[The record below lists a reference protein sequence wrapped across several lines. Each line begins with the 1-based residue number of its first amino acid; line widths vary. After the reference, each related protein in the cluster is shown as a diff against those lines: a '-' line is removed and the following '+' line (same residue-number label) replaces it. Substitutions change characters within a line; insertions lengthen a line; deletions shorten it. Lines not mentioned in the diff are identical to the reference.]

1 MIDAALHNPYA
12 VVAIS
17 LIVMILGVVSF
28 QNMVVDIFPEINLP
42 VVAIATFYKGM
53 GPSEIEGAITLRLE
67 QLYLQASYVEHIE
80 SRSLPGVSLI
90 KVYFHPSYD
99 VNAGMSEITSLTY
112 SALRYLPQGVF
123 PPIIIKFGAASLPI
137 GTLTVSSETLSE
149 KDVRDVAQRS
159 LLPQVALSEKEV
171 RDLAY
176 YGVRPQLANVPGVF
190 VAPSFGGTVRQ
201 ITVFLDRE
209 RMLARSLSITDV
221 VSAVNAQ
228 SLLLPAGNV
237 KIGDLDY
244 NVYTNS
250 LIQFIEQI
258 NEIPVKIVNGVP
270 VLLKDVG
277 RAADSTMIQGNVVR
291 INGQRA
297 VYLPI
302 MKQAGANTIQVIDG
316 IRESLSKLL
325 GLPKD
330 LAVKLIFD
338 QSLYIRQA
346 IQTLEH
352 EGLLGGGLACLMVLL
367 FLGSLRYTFIIALAI
382 PISILAAFV
391 LLYFTGHTVNV
402 MTLGGLALVI
412 GTLLDNNIVV
422 LENVHRHLLI
432 GKTPGQAA
440 GDGVGEV
447 ALPMLV
453 STISIL
459 IVYLP
464 IVFFTGIIKFLFVP
478 LALAV
483 AYSMVVS
490 YVSSMTIA
498 PVAMA
503 ALIKHDVHS
512 SEGGSGHSARVFD
525 QLFNQV
531 VNAYEAILHW
541 CLRHK
546 AVVVVSVAAIF
557 VGSLLLTPRLATEF
571 FPKVDAGQFILNIAA
586 SEGTRV
592 ETTEAIVGQ
601 IEDLIRTEIPADQ
614 LDQIVAN
621 IGLPHGWMV
630 LFTPVN
636 GPHQAFLLVSLT
648 RNHTV
653 RTEALITRLRTRLA
667 ETFPGLK
674 FSFQSGGIVSDVIN
688 FGLPAPI
695 DIKVSGPKLTEVAE
709 AAARI
714 REVAAQV
721 PGTADVQV
729 RQGLNYPELHLEVN
743 RAKAAYLGLSEQ
755 RVVMDLVTGL
765 SSNMTLNP
773 GYWIDPKS
781 NNAYFVVAQYPE
793 QTLIRFEDFL
803 NTPLVG
809 TRVDQPAVASAITPL
824 ERGSAMAIQ
833 QTPFPERP
841 TLPQVGRDGSA
852 PVLLRDL
859 VEVSRRT
866 GPETVDHYNLQRTM
880 DILISVPGNDLGR
893 VAGQVEEALNKI
905 ELPKDVKVVLK
916 GEVDGMKAALKG
928 FGGVLPLAI
937 LLIYLVMV
945 GLFRSYL
952 DPLIILFAVP
962 LGFIGVIWMLLL
974 TNTSVNVESLIGTL
988 MMIGIV
994 VANGVLLVDFA
1005 NRMMREGLEPEEAVV
1020 AAGRLRIRP
1029 ILMTSLA
1036 TVLGLAP
1043 MALGIGEGSEANM
1056 PLARAVI
1063 GGLLVSMFM
1072 TLLFIP
1078 VLHAL
1083 ARRHSAPRPATQSHH
1098 VTGP

>member
-1 MIDAALHNPYA
+1 MIHAALQNPYA

-17 LIVMILGVVSF
+17 LIVVILGMVSF

-42 VVAIATFYKGM
+42 VVAVATFYKGM

-80 SRSLPGVSLI
+80 SRSLSGVSLI

-99 VNAGMSEITSLTY
+99 VNAGLAEITSLTY

-137 GTLTVSSETLSE
+137 GTLTVSSETMGE
-149 KDVRDVAQRS
+149 KEVRDLAQRS
-159 LLPQVALSEKEV
+159 LLPQVALGEKEV

-176 YGVRPQLANVPGVF
+176 YVVRPQLANVPGVF

-209 RMLARSLSITDV
+209 RMLARGLSTTEV
-221 VSAVNAQ
+221 VNAVNAQ

-237 KIGDLDY
+237 KIGDFDY

-250 LIQFIEQI
+250 LIKIVEQM
-258 NEIPVKIVNGVP
+258 NEIPIKMVNGVP
-270 VLLKDVG
+270 VVLKDVG
-277 RAADSTMIQGNVVR
+277 RAADSTMIQSNVVR
-291 INGQRA
+291 INSRRA
-297 VYLPI
+297 VYLPS

-316 IRESLSKLL
+316 IKETLPNLL

-330 LAVKLIFD
+330 LTVKLIFD

-352 EGLLGGGLACLMVLL
+352 EGLLGGGLACLMVFL

-422 LENVHRHLLI
+422 LENVHRHL
-432 GKTPGQAA
+432 GMRKTPGQAA
-440 GDGVGEV
+440 GDGVREV
-447 ALPMLV
+447 ALPMFV

-483 AYSMVVS
+483 AYAMVAS
-490 YVSSMTIA
+490 YVASMTVA

-503 ALIKHDVHS
+503 ALIKRDTHS
-512 SEGGSGHSARVFD
+512 SGENVDDSSRLFD
-525 QLFNQV
+525 RFFGYV
-531 VNAYEAILHW
+531 VNGYLHTLRW

-546 AVVVVSVAAIF
+546 AVVVASVTGIF
-557 VGSLLLTPRLATEF
+557 LVSLLMVPRLPTEF

-586 SEGTRV
+586 PEGTRV
-592 ETTEAIVGQ
+592 ENTEAIVEQ
-601 IEDLIRTEIPADQ
+601 VEDVVRQEIPTDQ
-614 LDQIVAN
+614 LDQLVAN
-621 IGLPHGWMV
+621 IGLPQGWMV

-648 RNHTV
+648 RDHTV
-653 RTEALITRLRTRLA
+653 RTEELIIRLRKRLA
-667 ETFPGLK
+667 AAFPGLK

-695 DIKVSGPKLTEVAE
+695 DIKVSGPNLTEVAE

-729 RQGLNYPELHLEVN
+729 RQGMNYPELHLEVN
-743 RAKAAYLGLSEQ
+743 RAKSAYLGLNEQ

-809 TRVDQPAVASAITPL
+809 TRVEQPAVSSAVAASG
-824 ERGSAMAIQ
+824 RGSALALQ

-841 TLPQVGRDGSA
+841 TLPQAGPADSA

-859 VEVSRRT
+859 VDVSRRT
-866 GPETVDHYNLQRTM
+866 GPETVDHYNLQRTI
-880 DILISVPGNDLGR
+880 DVLVSVPGNDLGR
-893 VAGQVEEALNKI
+893 AAGQGEEALQKLT
-905 ELPKDVKVVLK
+905 LPKDIILTIK
-916 GEVDGMKAALKG
+916 GESDSLRAALGG
-928 FGGVLPLAI
+928 FSGTLPLAMV
-937 LLIYLVMV
+937 LIYLVMV

-952 DPLIILFAVP
+952 DPFVIMFAVP

-974 TNTSVNVESLIGTL
+974 TDTSVNLESLIGTL

-994 VANGVLLVDFA
+994 VSNSVLLVDFA
-1005 NRMMREGLEPEEAVV
+1005 NNRLREGMPLEEAVV
-1020 AAGRLRIRP
+1020 EAGRLRIRP

-1063 GGLLVSMFM
+1063 GGLLVSTFM

-1078 VLHAL
+1078 VD
-1083 ARRHSAPRPATQSHH
+1083 RKS
-1098 VTGP
+1098 

>member
-1 MIDAALHNPYA
+1 MIHAALHNPYA

-17 LIVMILGVVSF
+17 LIVVILGVVSF

-42 VVAIATFYKGM
+42 VVAVATFYKGM

-80 SRSLPGVSLI
+80 SRSLSGVSLI
-90 KVYFHPSYD
+90 KIYFHPSYD
-99 VNAGMSEITSLTY
+99 VNAGLAEITSLTY

-137 GTLTVSSETLSE
+137 GTLTVSSETLGE
-149 KDVRDVAQRS
+149 KEMRDLAQRS

-209 RMLARSLSITDV
+209 RMLARGLSTSEV

-237 KIGDLDY
+237 KIGDFDY

-250 LIQFIEQI
+250 LIQIVEQM
-258 NEIPVKIVNGVP
+258 NEIPIKMVQGVP
-270 VLLKDVG
+270 LLLKDVG

-291 INGQRA
+291 INSRRA

-316 IRESLSKLL
+316 IKDTLPELL
-325 GLPKD
+325 GLPKE
-330 LAVKLIFD
+330 LTVKLIFD

-352 EGLLGGGLACLMVLL
+352 EGLLGGGLACLMVFL

-422 LENVHRHLLI
+422 LENVHRHLGM
-432 GKTPGQAA
+432 GKTPAQAA
-440 GDGVGEV
+440 GEGVNEV

-483 AYSMVVS
+483 AYAMVVS
-490 YVSSMTIA
+490 YLSSMTVA

-503 ALIKHDVHS
+503 ALIKHDSHS
-512 SEGGSGHSARVFD
+512 SGEGGSDSSRLFD
-525 QLFNQV
+525 RLFGAV
-531 VNAYEAILHW
+531 VDGYVHTLRW
-541 CLRHK
+541 CLRYK
-546 AVVVVSVAAIF
+546 AVVVVTVALIF
-557 VGSLLLTPRLATEF
+557 GGSLLMTSRLATEF
-571 FPKVDAGQFILNIAA
+571 FPKVDAGQFILNVATP
-586 SEGTRV
+586 EGTRV
-592 ETTEAIVGQ
+592 ENTEAIVGQ
-601 IEDLIRTEIPADQ
+601 VEDVIRQEIPADQ

-648 RNHTV
+648 RDHTV
-653 RTEALITRLRTRLA
+653 RTETLITRLRVRLA

-695 DIKVSGPKLTEVAE
+695 DIKVSGPNLAEVAE

-714 REVAAQV
+714 REAVAQV

-729 RQGLNYPELHLEVN
+729 RQGMNYPELHLDVN
-743 RAKAAYLGLSEQ
+743 RAKATYLGLSEQ

-809 TRVDQPAVASAITPL
+809 SKVDQPAVASAVTASG
-824 ERGSAMAIQ
+824 RGSALALQ

-841 TLPQVGRDGSA
+841 TLPQAGPVDSA

-859 VEVSRRT
+859 VDVSRKT

-880 DILISVPGNDLGR
+880 DVLVSVPGNDLGR
-893 VAGQVEEALNKI
+893 VVSEVEEALSKVT
-905 ELPKDVKVVLK
+905 LPKDVKVMFK
-916 GEVDGMKAALKG
+916 GEVDGMRAALQG
-928 FGGVLPLAI
+928 FSGVLPLAV

-994 VANGVLLVDFA
+994 VANGVLLVDFS
-1005 NRMMREGLEPEEAVV
+1005 NRLIQGGMKVEQAVV
-1020 AAGRLRIRP
+1020 VAGRLRIRP

-1036 TVLGLAP
+1036 TILGLAP

-1063 GGLLVSMFM
+1063 GGLLVSTFM

-1078 VLHAL
+1078 VLHVL
-1083 ARRHSAPRPATQSHH
+1083 ARRLFLAGRMDETVA
-1098 VTGP
+1098 

>member
-1 MIDAALHNPYA
+1 MIRASLRNPYA

-17 LIVMILGVVSF
+17 LIVVILGVVSY

-42 VVAIATFYKGM
+42 VVAVATFYKGM

-99 VNAGMSEITSLTY
+99 VNAGMAEITSLTY

-137 GTLTVSSETLSE
+137 GTLTVSSETLGE
-149 KDVRDVAQRS
+149 KD
-159 LLPQVALSEKEV
+159 V

-209 RMLARSLSITDV
+209 RMLARGLSIHDV
-221 VSAVNAQ
+221 VQAVNAQ

-237 KIGDLDY
+237 KIGEFDY

-250 LIQFIEQI
+250 LIQFVEQM
-258 NEIPVKIVNGVP
+258 NEIPVKVVNGVP
-270 VLLKDVG
+270 ILLKDVG

-291 INGQRA
+291 INGRRA

-316 IRESLSKLL
+316 IKATLPKLL

-330 LAVKLIFD
+330 LVVKLIFD

-346 IQTLEH
+346 IRTLEH

-367 FLGSLRYTFIIALAI
+367 FLGSLRSTLIITLAI
-382 PISILAAFV
+382 PLSVTAAFIG
-391 LLYFTGHTVNV
+391 LYFTGHTVNI
-402 MTLGGLALVI
+402 MTLGGLALAV
-412 GTLLDNNIVV
+412 GRLVDDAIVV
-422 LENVHRHLLI
+422 VENTHRHMAM
-432 GKTPGQAA
+432 GKSSRQATEDA
-440 GDGVGEV
+440 VTEV
-447 ALPMLV
+447 AMPMFVITVTVFLV
-453 STISIL
+453 F
-459 IVYLP
+459 LP
-464 IVFFTGIIKFLFVP
+464 IAFFTGVIKFLFVP

-483 AYSMVVS
+483 AYSMMASFVVALT
-490 YVSSMTIA
+490 VA
-498 PVAMA
+498 PVAMEW
-503 ALIKHDVHS
+503 LLRNERHGDG
-512 SEGGSGHSARVFD
+512 EQGTGHAGKLTAWWNRLNLFD
-525 QLFNQV
+525 PFVERYVAVLR
-531 VNAYEAILHW
+531 W

-546 AVVVVSVAAIF
+546 AVVVGGVTALF
-557 VGSLLLTPRLATEF
+557 VGSLLLAPRLATEF
-571 FPKVDAGQFILNIAA
+571 FPKVDAGQFILHVAA
-586 SEGTRV
+586 PEGTRV
-592 ETTEAIVGQ
+592 ETTEALVGQ
-601 IEDLIRTEIPADQ
+601 LEGVLRQEIPAAD

-648 RNHTV
+648 REHTV
-653 RTEALITRLRTRLA
+653 RTDALIARLRTRLA
-667 ETFPGLK
+667 RQFPGLK
-674 FSFQSGGIVSDVIN
+674 FSFQTGGIVSDVIN

-695 DIKVSGPKLTEVAE
+695 DIKVSGPQLARVAE

-714 REVAAQV
+714 RDVAAQV

-729 RQGLNYPELHLEVN
+729 RQGMHYPELHLEVD
-743 RAKAAYLGLSEQ
+743 RAKSAYLGLNERQ
-755 RVVMDLVTGL
+755 VVMDLVTGL
-765 SSNMTLNP
+765 SSNLTLNP

-809 TRVDQPAVASAITPL
+809 SRVDQPATASAVPSS
-824 ERGSAMAIQ
+824 GSGSSLAVE
-833 QTPFPERP
+833 QTPFPQRP
-841 TLPQVGRDGSA
+841 IVPQADA
-852 PVLLRDL
+852 DKTPPVLLRDL
-859 VEVSRRT
+859 VRVSRKT

-880 DILISVPGNDLGR
+880 DVLVGVLGNDLGR
-893 VAGQVEEALNKI
+893 VTRDIERALARLALPPDIALTIKGEADSMREAL
-905 ELPKDVKVVLK
+905 L
-916 GEVDGMKAALKG
+916 G
-928 FGGVLPLAI
+928 FSGTLPLAMV
-937 LLIYLVMV
+937 LIYLVMV

-952 DPLIILFAVP
+952 DPFVIMFAVP
-962 LGFIGVIWMLLL
+962 LGFIGVIGMLLL
-974 TNTSVNVESLIGTL
+974 TGTSVNLESMIGTL

-994 VANGVLLVDFA
+994 VSNSVLLVDFA
-1005 NRMMREGLEPEEAVV
+1005 NNRLREGMPVEDAVV
-1020 AAGRLRIRP
+1020 EAGRLRIRP

-1036 TVLGLAP
+1036 TILGLAP
-1043 MALGIGEGSEANM
+1043 MALGLGEGSEANM

-1063 GGLLVSMFM
+1063 GGLLVSTFM

-1078 VLHAL
+1078 VLHAI
-1083 ARRHSAPRPATQSHH
+1083 ARKRLTDKKVASRSASA
-1098 VTGP
+1098 

>member
-1 MIDAALHNPYA
+1 MIRASLRNPYA

-17 LIVMILGVVSF
+17 LIVVILGVVSY

-42 VVAIATFYKGM
+42 VVAVATFYKGM

-99 VNAGMSEITSLTY
+99 VNAGMAEITSLTY

-137 GTLTVSSETLSE
+137 GTLTVSSETLGE
-149 KDVRDVAQRS
+149 KD
-159 LLPQVALSEKEV
+159 V

-209 RMLARSLSITDV
+209 RMLARGLSIHDV
-221 VSAVNAQ
+221 VQAVNAQ

-237 KIGDLDY
+237 KIGEFDY

-250 LIQFIEQI
+250 LIQFVEQM
-258 NEIPVKIVNGVP
+258 NEIPVKVVNGVP
-270 VLLKDVG
+270 ILLKDVG

-291 INGQRA
+291 INGRRA

-316 IRESLSKLL
+316 TKATLPKLL

-330 LAVKLIFD
+330 LVVKLIFD

-346 IQTLEH
+346 IRTLEH

-367 FLGSLRYTFIIALAI
+367 FLGSLRSTLIITLAI
-382 PISILAAFV
+382 PLSVTAAFIG
-391 LLYFTGHTVNV
+391 LYFTGHTVNI
-402 MTLGGLALVI
+402 MTLGGLALAV
-412 GTLLDNNIVV
+412 GRLVDDAIVV
-422 LENVHRHLLI
+422 VENTHRHMAM
-432 GKTPGQAA
+432 GKSSRQATEDA
-440 GDGVGEV
+440 VTEV
-447 ALPMLV
+447 AMPMFVITVTVFLV
-453 STISIL
+453 F
-459 IVYLP
+459 LP
-464 IVFFTGIIKFLFVP
+464 IAFFTGVIKFLFVP

-483 AYSMVVS
+483 AYSMMASFVVALT
-490 YVSSMTIA
+490 VA
-498 PVAMA
+498 PVAMEW
-503 ALIKHDVHS
+503 LLRNERHGDG
-512 SEGGSGHSARVFD
+512 EQGTGHAGKLTAWWNRLNLFD
-525 QLFNQV
+525 PFVERYVAVLR
-531 VNAYEAILHW
+531 W

-546 AVVVVSVAAIF
+546 AVVVGGVTALF
-557 VGSLLLTPRLATEF
+557 VGSLLLAPRLATEF
-571 FPKVDAGQFILNIAA
+571 FPKVDAGQFILHVAA
-586 SEGTRV
+586 PEGTRV
-592 ETTEAIVGQ
+592 ETTEALVGQ
-601 IEDLIRTEIPADQ
+601 LEGVLRQEIPAAD

-648 RNHTV
+648 REHTV
-653 RTEALITRLRTRLA
+653 RTDALIARLRTRLA
-667 ETFPGLK
+667 RQFPGLK
-674 FSFQSGGIVSDVIN
+674 FSFQTGGIVSDVIN

-695 DIKVSGPKLTEVAE
+695 DIKVSGPQLARVAE

-714 REVAAQV
+714 RDVAAQV

-729 RQGLNYPELHLEVN
+729 RQGMHYPELHLEVD
-743 RAKAAYLGLSEQ
+743 RAKSAYLGLNERQ
-755 RVVMDLVTGL
+755 VVMDLVTGL
-765 SSNMTLNP
+765 SSNLTLNP

-809 TRVDQPAVASAITPL
+809 SRVDQPATASAVPSS
-824 ERGSAMAIQ
+824 GSGSSLAVE
-833 QTPFPERP
+833 QTPFPQRP
-841 TLPQVGRDGSA
+841 IVPQADA
-852 PVLLRDL
+852 DKTPPVLLRDL
-859 VEVSRRT
+859 VRVSRKT

-880 DILISVPGNDLGR
+880 DVLVGVLGNDLGR
-893 VAGQVEEALNKI
+893 VTRDIERALARLALPPDIALTIKGEADSMREAL
-905 ELPKDVKVVLK
+905 L
-916 GEVDGMKAALKG
+916 G
-928 FGGVLPLAI
+928 FSGTLPLAMV
-937 LLIYLVMV
+937 LIYLVMV

-952 DPLIILFAVP
+952 DPFVIMFAVP
-962 LGFIGVIWMLLL
+962 LGFIGVIGMLLL
-974 TNTSVNVESLIGTL
+974 TGTSVNLESMIGTL

-994 VANGVLLVDFA
+994 VSNSVLLVDFA
-1005 NRMMREGLEPEEAVV
+1005 NNRLREGMPVEDAVV
-1020 AAGRLRIRP
+1020 EAGRLRIRP

-1036 TVLGLAP
+1036 TILGLAP
-1043 MALGIGEGSEANM
+1043 MALGLGEGSEANM

-1063 GGLLVSMFM
+1063 GGLLVSTFM

-1078 VLHAL
+1078 VLHAI
-1083 ARRHSAPRPATQSHH
+1083 ARKRLTDKKVASRSASA
-1098 VTGP
+1098 

>member
-1 MIDAALHNPYA
+1 MIRAALNNPYA

-17 LIVMILGVVSF
+17 LIVVILGAVSY
-28 QNMVVDIFPEINLP
+28 QTMVVDIFPEINLP
-42 VVAIATFYKGM
+42 VVAVATFYKGM
-53 GPSEIEGAITLRLE
+53 GPSEVEGAITLRLE
-67 QLYLQASYVEHIE
+67 QLFLQASYVEHIE

-99 VNAGMSEITSLTY
+99 ENAGMAEITSLAY
-112 SALRYLPQGVF
+112 STLRFLPPGIW

-149 KDVRDVAQRS
+149 K
-159 LLPQVALSEKEV
+159 EV

-176 YGVRPQLANVPGVF
+176 FSVRPQLANVPGVF
-190 VAPSFGGTVRQ
+190 VAPSFGGPLRQ

-209 RMLARSLSITDV
+209 RMLARGLSTTDIV
-221 VSAVNAQ
+221 NAVNAQ

-237 KIGDLDY
+237 KVGEFDY
-244 NVYTNS
+244 NVYTDS
-250 LIQFIEQI
+250 MIKIVEQM
-258 NEIPVKIVNGVP
+258 NDIPVKVVGGVP
-270 VLLKDVG
+270 IMLKDVA
-277 RAADSTMIQGNVVR
+277 RAADSTIIQTNIVR
-291 INGQRA
+291 INGHRA

-316 IRESLSKLL
+316 IKATLPKLI
-325 GLPKD
+325 GLPED
-330 LAVKLIFD
+330 LTVNLIFD

-346 IQTLEH
+346 IQTLEE

-367 FLGSLRYTFIIALAI
+367 FLGSLRSTVIIALAI
-382 PISILAAFV
+382 PLSILAAFV

-422 LENVHRHLLI
+422 LENVHRHLGM

-440 GDGVGEV
+440 DDGTREV

-453 STISIL
+453 ATISIL

-464 IVFFTGIIKFLFVP
+464 IMFFTGIVKFLFVP

-483 AYSMVVS
+483 AYAMVVS
-490 YVSSMTIA
+490 YLTSMTVA
-498 PVAMA
+498 PVAMT
-503 ALIKHDVHS
+503 ALFREQAHAPVDHPRLFDRLF
-512 SEGGSGHSARVFD
+512 GSLVDR
-525 QLFNQV
+525 
-531 VNAYEAILHW
+531 YILVLRW
-541 CLRHK
+541 CLAHK
-546 AVVVVSVAAIF
+546 ALVVGVVTLTF
-557 VGSLLLTPRLATEF
+557 GGSLLLAPRLATEF
-571 FPKVDAGQFILNIAA
+571 FPRVDAGQFILNVAA
-586 SEGTRV
+586 PEGTRV
-592 ETTEAIVGQ
+592 EKTEAIVGQ
-601 IEDLIRTEIPADQ
+601 IESLIRQEIPPVELDQ
-614 LDQIVAN
+614 LVAN

-630 LFTPVN
+630 LYTPVN

-648 RNHTV
+648 RGH
-653 RTEALITRLRTRLA
+653 RLRTDAIIARLRARLA
-667 ETFPGLK
+667 REFPGLK
-674 FSFQSGGIVSDVIN
+674 FSFQTGGIVSDVLN

-695 DIKVSGPKLTEVAE
+695 DIKVSGPKLSEVAE
-709 AAARI
+709 TATRI
-714 REVAAQV
+714 RDVVAQT

-729 RQGLNYPELHLEVN
+729 RQGMEYPELHLEVN
-743 RAKAAYLGLSEQ
+743 RAKAAYLGLNEQ
-755 RVVMDLVTGL
+755 RVVMDLITGL
-765 SSNMTLNP
+765 SSNMALNP

-809 TRVDQPAVASAITPL
+809 ARVEQPSVSSAVSPSG
-824 ERGSAMAIQ
+824 RGSALALQ
-833 QTPFPERP
+833 QTPFPEHP
-841 TLPQVGRDGSA
+841 TLPRVGQDGSA

-859 VEVSRRT
+859 VEVTRKT
-866 GPETVDHYNLQRTM
+866 GPETVDHYNLQRTI
-880 DILISVPGNDLGR
+880 DVLVNVPGNDLGR
-893 VAGQVEEALNKI
+893 VAGQI
-905 ELPKDVKVVLK
+905 EKTLASLALPKDVMVLFK
-916 GEVDGMKAALKG
+916 GEADSMRAAFEG
-928 FGGVLPLAI
+928 FSGTLPLAMV
-937 LLIYLVMV
+937 LIYLVMV

-952 DPLIILFAVP
+952 DPFIIMFAVP

-994 VANGVLLVDFA
+994 VSNSVLLVDFA
-1005 NRMMREGLEPEEAVV
+1005 NRMVREGMKVEQAVI

-1036 TVLGLAP
+1036 TVIGLAP
-1043 MALGIGEGSEANM
+1043 MALGMGEGSETNM

-1063 GGLLVSMFM
+1063 GGLLVSTFM
-1072 TLLFIP
+1072 TLLFVP
-1078 VLHAL
+1078 VLHVL
-1083 ARRHSAPRPATQSHH
+1083 ARRRVIAHLAAQPPQGIM
-1098 VTGP
+1098 V

>member
-1 MIDAALHNPYA
+1 MVRAALHNPYA

-17 LIVMILGVVSF
+17 LIVVILGVVSF

-42 VVAIATFYKGM
+42 VVAVATFYKGM

-80 SRSLPGVSLI
+80 SRSLAGVSLI
-90 KVYFHPSYD
+90 KIYFHPSYD
-99 VNAGMSEITSLTY
+99 VNAGMAEITSLTY

-137 GTLTVSSETLSE
+137 GTLTVNSETLG
-149 KDVRDVAQRS
+149 
-159 LLPQVALSEKEV
+159 EKEV

-209 RMLARSLSITDV
+209 RMLARGLSTNEV
-221 VSAVNAQ
+221 VNAVNAQ

-237 KIGDLDY
+237 KIGEFDY

-250 LIQFIEQI
+250 LIQFIEQM
-258 NEIPVKIVNGVP
+258 NEIPIKVVNGVP
-270 VLLKDVG
+270 ILLKDVG
-277 RAADSTMIQGNVVR
+277 QASDSTMIQGNVVR
-291 INGQRA
+291 INSRRA

-316 IRESLSKLL
+316 IKDTLPNLL

-330 LAVKLIFD
+330 LTVKLIFD

-367 FLGSLRYTFIIALAI
+367 FLGSLRSTLIITLAI
-382 PISILAAFV
+382 PLSVTAAFIG
-391 LLYFTGHTVNV
+391 LYFTGHTVNI
-402 MTLGGLALVI
+402 MTLGGLALAV
-412 GTLLDNNIVV
+412 GRLVDDAIVV
-422 LENVHRHLLI
+422 VENTHRHMAM
-432 GKTPGQAA
+432 GKSSMQAA
-440 GDGVGEV
+440 RDAVTEV

-453 STISIL
+453 ITVTVFL
-459 IVYLP
+459 VFLP
-464 IVFFTGIIKFLFVP
+464 IVFFTGVIKFLFVP

-483 AYSMVVS
+483 AYSMMAS
-490 YVSSMTIA
+490 YLVALTGA
-498 PVAMA
+498 PVAMEW
-503 ALIKHDVHS
+503 LLRGHGN
-512 SEGGSGHSARVFD
+512 EGGEGKQHGLSAWWKRINIFEPFVESY
-525 QLFNQV
+525 V
-531 VNAYEAILHW
+531 VLLRW

-546 AVVVVSVAAIF
+546 AVVVTGVTAIF
-557 VGSLLLTPRLATEF
+557 VGSLLMASRLATEF
-571 FPKVDAGQFILNIAA
+571 FPKVDAGQFILNVAA
-586 SEGTRV
+586 PDGTRV
-592 ETTEAIVGQ
+592 ETTEAVVGQ
-601 IEDLIRTEIPADQ
+601 VEDLIRQEIPSDQ
-614 LDQIVAN
+614 LDQLVAN

-630 LFTPVN
+630 LFTSVS

-648 RNHTV
+648 RDHTL
-653 RTEALITRLRTRLA
+653 RTEALIARLRTRLA
-667 ETFPGLK
+667 KAFPGLK

-695 DIKVSGPKLTEVAE
+695 DIKVSGPKLPEVAE

-714 REVAAQV
+714 REVAARV
-721 PGTADVQV
+721 PGTADVQI
-729 RQGLNYPELHLEVN
+729 RQGMNYPELHLEVN
-743 RAKAAYLGLSEQ
+743 RTKSAYVGLSEQ

-809 TRVDQPAVASAITPL
+809 TKVNQPAVASALTAL
-824 ERGSAMAIQ
+824 ERGSALALQ

-841 TLPQVGRDGSA
+841 TLPRAGAMDRA

-859 VEVSRRT
+859 VDVSRQT
-866 GPETVDHYNLQRTM
+866 GPETVDHYNLQRTI
-880 DILISVPGNDLGR
+880 DVLVSVPGSDLGR
-893 VAGQVEEALNKI
+893 VAGQVEEALQKST
-905 ELPKDVKVVLK
+905 LPKDIMLTIK
-916 GEVDGMKAALKG
+916 GEADSLRAALDG
-928 FGGVLPLAI
+928 FSGTLPLAMV
-937 LLIYLVMV
+937 LIYLVMV

-952 DPLIILFAVP
+952 DPFVIMFAVP

-974 TNTSVNVESLIGTL
+974 TNTSVNLESLIGTL

-994 VANGVLLVDFA
+994 VSNSVLLVDFA
-1005 NRMMREGLEPEEAVV
+1005 NNRLREGLPLEEAVV
-1020 AAGRLRIRP
+1020 EAGRLRIRP

-1063 GGLLVSMFM
+1063 GGLLVSTFM

-1078 VLHAL
+1078 VLHVIM
-1083 ARRHSAPRPATQSHH
+1083 RHRPFSWMSTRDRVAEDRHLHH
-1098 VTGP
+1098 